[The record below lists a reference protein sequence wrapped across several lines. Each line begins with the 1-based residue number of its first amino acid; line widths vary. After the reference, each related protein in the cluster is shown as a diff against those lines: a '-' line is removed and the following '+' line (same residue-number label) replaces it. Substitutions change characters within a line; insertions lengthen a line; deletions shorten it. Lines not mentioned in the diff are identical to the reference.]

1 MIWLVKLCC
10 GKITEKQHFL
20 EGLLVK
26 QQKKRSETV
35 EI

>member
-1 MIWLVKLCC
+1 MIWLVKPCC
-10 GKITEKQHFL
+10 GKITEHFL